1 MNRRMF
7 IKGSAAFTALAAGA
21 PAILRAQGAGREFKV
36 GIVGCGGRGNGAA
49 ANIIEAAKRI
59 SGASVKFVAAADFF
73 MEKAKKFAN
82 RFGVDEKCCFDG
94 ANGYKSV
101 MASDA
106 EIIIL
111 TTPLSFRPVHLAAA
125 IAAGKHVFAEK
136 GVAVDG
142 AGVRLFIKASREAAQ
157 KHLTIVAGTQRRHMR
172 GYRLQA
178 KAIADGVIGPVI
190 GGNVYW
196 NGSVP
201 WVREREAG
209 MSNKAYLCN
218 NWLNF
223 TELSGDHITEQH
235 VHNIDIANWFIGRY
249 PKSALC
255 FGARA
260 RRYTGNQYDMF
271 STDFDYGDNVH
282 VHSMCRQIDGCHG
295 GVFEVF
301 RTLDG
306 AVISGGSGRIRKGG
320 GNIDLSG
327 DFMSENPYVVEHV
340 DLLRSIAGEG
350 PYMNEAEQCALS
362 TACAIMARESAYTG
376 QMVTMD
382 DILKN
387 ASSPVYGKA
396 CTPTPTDFEGEA
408 DVPMPQ
414 FGDGK
419 FPLPGAPWRGFK
431 S

>member
-1 MNRRMF
+1 MNRREF
-7 IKGSAAFTALAAGA
+7 LKGSAVAAAFAGA
-21 PAILRAQGAGREFKV
+21 PAILRADGAKREFKI
-36 GIVGCGGRGNGAA
+36 GLVGCGGRGRGAM
-49 ANIIEAAKRI
+49 ANIIEAGKIAGFGIKPYAFADAFMDRAK
-59 SGASVKFVAAADFF
+59 SAAEHFGADA
-73 MEKAKKFAN
+73 KFAFAGCN
-82 RFGVDEKCCFDG
+82 AYKKVLELPEVDI
-94 ANGYKSV
+94 V
-101 MASDA
+101 
-106 EIIIL
+106 IL
-111 TTPLSFRPVHLAAA
+111 ATPINFRSVHLMAAVK
-125 IAAGKHVFAEK
+125 AGKHVFEEK
-136 GVAVDG
+136 GVAVD
-142 AGVRLFIKASREAAQ
+142 APGVRLHVEAARLATE
-157 KHLTIVAGTQRRHMR
+157 KKISIVAGTQRRHQR

-178 KAIADGVIGPVI
+178 KALAEGVVGPVI
-190 GGNVYW
+190 AGNVYW

-201 WVREREAG
+201 WVKERAEG
-209 MSNKAYLCN
+209 MSNRDYLCS
-218 NWLNF
+218 NWLNWN
-223 TELSGDHITEQH
+223 ELSGDHIVEQH
-235 VHNIDIANWFIGRY
+235 VHNIDVANWFIGRY

-255 FGARA
+255 FGMRA